1 MSDVLGFASLALV
14 TLLTMFLAL
23 RYPSIS
29 KILYVA
35 LFIRIF
41 ILLFG
46 HYIAPLP
53 DSTADSQ
60 SFEGGAWDYG
70 KDGFLSIFNYYRG
83 ADPYFIS
90 FFISIPYSL
99 FGRSILMAQSISL
112 LFGMGS
118 IFLGWMLAK
127 KLWNNRV
134 ANTVGWTIALFPS
147 LVLYSVLIMREVYI
161 CFFLLLA
168 LHGIVDWIRTD
179 RLKSIILATVGF
191 IGATFFHG
199 GMFIGLIAF
208 VAIVGIVSLKRLIKS
223 LISFR
228 INLKVLIFLSL
239 TIFSSVLYQSKTISI
254 PYINRAT
261 GIDSILQKTNIST
274 KGTASWPKWT
284 IATTPTELLYKSPIR
299 SIYFLFSPFP
309 WDVKATKHLIGLFD
323 AFLYICL
330 TFLILRNL
338 KVIWRDPVLRVILI
352 ILVCYIFVF
361 GIGVGN
367 FGTGIR
373 HRSKFTVM
381 FILLAAPL
389 LKRLIFFKKTGK
401 N

>member
-35 LFIRIF
+35 LIIRLF
-41 ILLFG
+41 ILLIG

-53 DSTADSQ
+53 DSTADAQ
-60 SFEGGAWDYG
+60 SFEGGAWDYARE
-70 KDGFLSIFNYYRG
+70 GFLSIFDYYRG
-83 ADPYFIS
+83 PDPYFIS
-90 FFISIPYSL
+90 FFISIPYSI

-118 IFLGWMLAK
+118 ILLGWLLAK

-134 ANTVGWTIALFPS
+134 ANTAGWTIALFPS
-147 LVLYSVLIMREVYI
+147 LALYSVLIMREVYI

-168 LHGIVDWIRTD
+168 LYGIMDWIRTD
-179 RLKSIILATVGF
+179 KLKSIILAIVGF

-199 GMFIGLIAF
+199 GMFVGLIAF
-208 VAIVGIVSLKRLIKS
+208 VAIVSISSLKRLIKS
-223 LISFR
+223 LINIR
-228 INLKVLIFLSL
+228 INLKVLIFLALAIS
-239 TIFSSVLYQSKTISI
+239 SSVLYQSKSISI
-254 PYINRAT
+254 PYLSRAT
-261 GIDSILQKTNIST
+261 NIDSILQKTFLST

-284 IATTPTELLYKSPIR
+284 IATTPTELLYKGPIR

-309 WDVKATKHLIGLFD
+309 WDVKETKHLIGLFD
-323 AFLYICL
+323 ASLYIFL
-330 TFLILRNL
+330 TFLILKNL
-338 KVIWRDPVLRVILI
+338 KAIWRDPVLRVILI

-373 HRSKFTVM
+373 HRAKFTIM

-389 LKRLIFFKKTGK
+389 LKRLIFFKKTDK

>member
-1 MSDVLGFASLALV
+1 MPDILGFASLALV
-14 TLLTMFLAL
+14 TLLTMFVAL

-35 LFIRIF
+35 LIIRIF

-53 DSTADSQ
+53 DSTADAQ
-60 SFEGGAWDYG
+60 SFEGGAWDYASE
-70 KDGFLSIFNYYRG
+70 GFLSIFNYYRG
-83 ADPYFIS
+83 PDPYFIS

-99 FGRSILMAQSISL
+99 FGRSILMAQSVSL

-118 IFLGWMLAK
+118 IVLGWMLAK
-127 KLWNNRV
+127 KLWNNRI
-134 ANTVGWTIALFPS
+134 ANTVSWTIALFPS

-168 LHGIVDWIRTD
+168 LYGIVDWVRTD
-179 RLKSIILATVGF
+179 KLKSIIVASVGF

-199 GMFIGLIAF
+199 GMFVGFLAF
-208 VAIVGIVSLKRLIKS
+208 GVIVGISSLKRSIKLLIN
-223 LISFR
+223 FR

-239 TIFSSVLYQSKTISI
+239 AIFSSVLYLSKSISI
-254 PYINRAT
+254 PYISRAT
-261 GIDSILQKTNIST
+261 GIDSLLQKTEIST

-284 IATTPTELLYKSPIR
+284 VAKTPTELLYKGPIR

-309 WDVKATKHLIGLFD
+309 WDIKATKHLIGLFD

-338 KVIWRDPVLRVILI
+338 KVIWRDPVLRIILI
-352 ILVCYIFVF
+352 ILLCYIFVF

-373 HRSKFTVM
+373 HRAKFTVM

-389 LKRLIFFKKTGK
+389 LKRLIFFKKNDK